1 MDDDDVQ
8 NLIGNISLHYDI
20 DIEYLKISI
29 KQSRGYWAQ
38 DIDTVWIPLK
48 ELKQALDNVKE

>member
-29 KQSRGYWAQ
+29 KQARGHWLQ

-48 ELKQALDNVKE
+48 ELKQALDSVKE